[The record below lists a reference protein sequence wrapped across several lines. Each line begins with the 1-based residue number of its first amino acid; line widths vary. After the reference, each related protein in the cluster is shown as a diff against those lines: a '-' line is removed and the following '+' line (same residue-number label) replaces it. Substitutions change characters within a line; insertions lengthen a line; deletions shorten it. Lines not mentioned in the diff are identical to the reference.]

1 MISKRTA
8 ALGAVVIILV
18 TAFFSSFL
26 TFEVSKYLDI
36 QSGDRFIVKREVY
49 ELLKKYEKL
58 EQVRQVIER
67 DYIEEP
73 DWDELFVGAI
83 KGMTNALGD
92 PYTSYFTPEEY
103 KNFIV
108 QTQGSYAGI
117 GLYVTVD

>member
-83 KGMTNALGD
+83 KGMTNALGIHTRHTL
-92 PYTSYFTPEEY
+92 PRKSI
-103 KNFIV
+103 KI
-108 QTQGSYAGI
+108 
-117 GLYVTVD
+117 L